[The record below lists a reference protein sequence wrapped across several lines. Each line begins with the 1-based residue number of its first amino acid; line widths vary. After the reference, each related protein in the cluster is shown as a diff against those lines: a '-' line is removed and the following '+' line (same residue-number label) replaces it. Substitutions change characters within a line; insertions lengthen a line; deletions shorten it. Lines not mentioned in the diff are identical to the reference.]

1 MEFIELIEDYNIYSK
16 MEKKIKEYTILGKVY
31 KAKEIKLQLNKESYN
46 LLRKLN
52 EYIKEAS
59 GLSDEEMRCGDNS
72 FTVSLA
78 IMGFL
83 SLKENCSDV
92 LSLLLTSENDWLK
105 IIGENENKY
114 EEIKMTA
121 VNVLNDF
128 FLNVTKLMKGQK
140 N

>member
-1 MEFIELIEDYNIYSK
+1 
-16 MEKKIKEYTILGKVY
+16 MEKNIKEYTILGNVY
-31 KAKEIKLQLNKESYN
+31 NAKQLKLQLNKESYC
-46 LLRKLN
+46 LMKKLN
-52 EYIKEAS
+52 EHVKDTT
-59 GLSDEEMRCGDNS
+59 GLTDVEMRSADNS

-128 FLNVTKLMKGQK
+128 FLNVTKLMNGQI